1 MWWQGHNCFEIS
13 DVTLQVDYLILSE
26 RAFQQDYKPH
36 LKKHELFGNSI
47 KQKMLLESKAL
58 LWKECP
64 TKCLIEIS
72 NGEI

>member
-1 MWWQGHNCFEIS
+1 
-13 DVTLQVDYLILSE
+13 VDYLILSE

-58 LWKECP
+58 L
-64 TKCLIEIS
+64 
-72 NGEI
+72 